1 MRCLCLLACALLAW
15 AASAVQAGAA
25 GGIESC
31 RDTERGDR
39 AAAKACFAALLA
51 DARPSVQAEA
61 AWALGDVAAA
71 NRAFHA
77 AARAAANDPQI
88 LVRRAE
94 LFIAVYQTA
103 DAEALFQEA
112 LAIDPQHIGALM
124 GQAKNALGRFDR
136 RAQALA
142 QQVLEIAPNHA
153 GAHLLLA
160 RLALEVGEGERAQAL
175 LAEPLA
181 AEDIDVRLP
190 AMALAAAIDHLAD
203 RIPSPWEARIGELHR
218 SYGALYETVAYFY
231 VIARRYRE
239 AVTQLERAVELH
251 PELWSA
257 HAMLG
262 LNLLRINRFDD
273 ARAALELA
281 HRHAPYNAEVANT
294 LRLLDDD
301 WHVLVEDD
309 LILRTDPAQAEA
321 LAAYVRRLAT
331 DGVRIIGAR
340 YGFRLH
346 RPVVIELYP
355 RHEDFAVR
363 TSGLPGIGILG
374 ATFGDVVVMDSPSAR
389 SVDDGFDW
397 ASALWHEVAHVI
409 TLGATDNRVSRW
421 FSEGVSVLEEWQT
434 GPSRF
439 ALDDGWPAVPL
450 AFMDSYRQERL
461 LPAAELDEGFVRPS
475 YTGQVGV
482 SYVQAGLLCEYIAR
496 AYGHKAL
503 TAMLVAYRDGVDT
516 AAAIRQALAIE
527 PGALDAEFADYLGVR
542 FEGVDVAAYRMAL
555 AQAQEAATAGDW
567 RLAGD
572 AARRAIAS
580 FPHVIAERGPYPL
593 LAKALRQLGERD
605 AAIDALVTYWQAGG
619 RATEPLTQLADWLA
633 EANRDAEALAVL
645 RALALVSPLHAERRA
660 RFGDSLLA
668 AGRADAALVEYAAYV
683 SLQPHD
689 KAGAHF
695 RLARARHGVGDVRAA
710 RRHLLQALEIAPR
723 YSDALA
729 LLLEIDDTELGDQ
742 PTGPRATP

>member
-1 MRCLCLLACALLAW
+1 MRCLCLLACVLLAW
-15 AASAVQAGAA
+15 SAGAA
-25 GGIESC
+25 PAGIESC
-31 RDTERGDR
+31 REAERSDR
-39 AAAKACFAALLA
+39 AAAKDCFEALLA
-51 DARPSVQAEA
+51 DASAAVRAEA

-71 NRAFHA
+71 NRAFHIA
-77 AARAAANDPQI
+77 VRAAANDPQM

-94 LFIAVYQTA
+94 LFVAVHQAA

-112 LAIDPQHIGALM
+112 LAIDPQHVGALM
-124 GQAKNALGRFDR
+124 GQAQNALGRFDQ
-136 RAQALA
+136 RARTLA

-175 LAEPLA
+175 LAGPLA
-181 AEDIDVRLP
+181 AEDVDTRLQ
-190 AMALAAAIDHLAD
+190 AMALAAAIDHMAG
-203 RIPSPWEARIGELHR
+203 RVPSPWEARVGELHA
-218 SYGALYETVAYFY
+218 SYGDLYETIAYFY
-231 VIARRYRE
+231 VIVRRYRE
-239 AVTQLERAVELH
+239 AVAQLERAVALH
-251 PELWSA
+251 PELWRA
-257 HAMLG
+257 HATLG
-262 LNLLRINRFDD
+262 LNLLRVNRFHD

-294 LRLLDDD
+294 LRLLDDN
-301 WHVLVEDD
+301 WNVLVEDD
-309 LILRTDPAQAEA
+309 LILRTDPSQTEA
-321 LAAYVRRLAT
+321 LAAYVRGLVA

-340 YGFRLH
+340 YGFRLT

-397 ASALWHEVAHVI
+397 ASALWHEVAHVV

-439 ALDDGWPAVPL
+439 ARDNGWPAVPL
-450 AFMDSYRQERL
+450 AFVDAYRQEQL
-461 LPAAELDEGFVRPS
+461 LPVAELDEGFVRPS

-482 SYVQAGLLCEYIAR
+482 SYVQAGLLCEYVAS
-496 AYGHKAL
+496 AHGHEAL
-503 TAMLVAYRDGVDT
+503 AALLVAYRNGVNT
-516 AAAIRQALAIE
+516 AGAVRQALAIE
-527 PGALDAEFADYLGVR
+527 PAALDAAFADYLGVR
-542 FEGVDVAAYRMAL
+542 FEGVDAAAYRMAL
-555 AQAQEAATAGDW
+555 TQAHEAATAGNW
-567 RLAGD
+567 HLAAD

-580 FPHVIAERGPYPL
+580 FPNVVAERSPYPL
-593 LAKALRQLGERD
+593 LAEALRQLSERD

-619 RATEPLTQLADWLA
+619 RATGPLARLADWLA
-633 EANRDAEALAVL
+633 EANRDAEALAVH
-645 RALALVSPLHAERRA
+645 RALALVSPLHAEHRA
-660 RFGDSLLA
+660 RFGDGLLA
-668 AGRADAALVEYAAYV
+668 ADRADEALAEYTAYV

-689 KAGAHF
+689 RAGAQF
-695 RLARARHGVGDVRAA
+695 RLAQARHATGDVRAA

-723 YSDALA
+723 FADALA
-729 LLLEIDDTELGDQ
+729 MLLEIGDTDLGDQ
-742 PTGPRATP
+742 PAGPRATP